1 MRFIASL
8 IVPLLLVISGVAS
21 LTAQEQTVAFSDP
34 DGPKRLEMKLINGAI
49 HVIAGDVQHVVI
61 KATDGRGAAVKSTD
75 EASTKYPGM
84 RRYRARGDFEVS
96 ESENTVRIR
105 ALPPFQNRSFDIT
118 VPRKIDLILS
128 VINGPGIEI
137 EGVEGKIDAKVVN
150 GKLKIINVAG
160 AVVAHCLN
168 QTLEASFTRV
178 DPHSAMSF
186 TSLNGNVDVTFPR
199 NISAD
204 VVLKSLRG
212 EIVSDF
218 ELTLDTKEERLGGE
232 VRGRI
237 NNGGPLMR
245 LETFN
250 GDVILRRR
258 EP

>member
-1 MRFIASL
+1 MQRKL
-8 IVPLLLVISGVAS
+8 VRLVIFLGMVALLAPLS
-21 LTAQEQTVAFSDP
+21 AQEQTVQFSDP
-34 DGPKRLEMKLINGAI
+34 AGPKRLEMKLFNGAI
-49 HVIAGDVQHVVI
+49 HVTAGDVEGVVI
-61 KATDGRGAAVKSTD
+61 KATDAGGAAVKSTD
-75 EASTKYPGM
+75 ENPTKYPGM

-96 ESENTVRIR
+96 ESENTVRIKT
-105 ALPPFQNRSFDIT
+105 LPPFQNRSFDIT
-118 VPRKIDLILS
+118 VPRKIDLSLS

-137 EGVEGKIDAKVVN
+137 EGVEGKIDVRVIN

-168 QTLEASFTRV
+168 QTLEATFTSV

-199 NISAD
+199 DISAD
-204 VVLKSLRG
+204 VVLKTLRG

-218 ELTLDTKEERLGGE
+218 ELTLDAKERLGGE

-237 NNGGPLMR
+237 NNGGPLIR
-245 LETFN
+245 FETLN

>member
-1 MRFIASL
+1 MQRKL
-8 IVPLLLVISGVAS
+8 VRLVIFLGMVALLAPLS
-21 LTAQEQTVAFSDP
+21 AQEQTVQFSDP
-34 DGPKRLEMKLINGAI
+34 AGPKRLEMKLFNGAI
-49 HVIAGDVQHVVI
+49 HVRAGDVEGVVI
-61 KATDGRGAAVKSTD
+61 KATDAGGAAVKSTD
-75 EASTKYPGM
+75 ENPTKYPGM

-96 ESENTVRIR
+96 ESENTVRIKT
-105 ALPPFQNRSFDIT
+105 LPPFQNRSFDIT
-118 VPRKIDLILS
+118 VPRKIDLSLS

-137 EGVEGKIDAKVVN
+137 EGVEGKIDVRVIN

-168 QTLEASFTRV
+168 QTLEATFTSV

-199 NISAD
+199 DISAD
-204 VVLKSLRG
+204 VVLKTLRG

-218 ELTLDTKEERLGGE
+218 ELTLDAKERLGGE